1 MKEAID
7 ITWSQLGSKHCYN
20 CLSKTSWSHLSSQRE
35 NLVIFRFAIL
45 VSHKSTWNSLYKWSS
60 GLLFLFPTS
69 PHEILCVSM
78 NIQEN
83 GSYRSYG
90 RVQSMHVHCQ
100 LAYHKILLR
109 ASTYKYLRMEII
121 CKFNACV
128 AHEPGLNKAQLPPT
142 VHPGMHNFVIKEQ
155 SMWASKIRHFKYR
168 PWLRMHN

>member
-1 MKEAID
+1 MVF
-7 ITWSQLGSKHCYN
+7 LGSP
-20 CLSKTSWSHLSSQRE
+20 CLTQESSTVSSNEGGNWLLGVSWAQNIAITVCPRPPG
-35 NLVIFRFAIL
+35 VIFEAKGKI
-45 VSHKSTWNSLYKWSS
+45 WWSS

-69 PHEILCVSM
+69 PHEILCISM

-83 GSYRSYG
+83 GLYRSYG